1 MHTHSPVN
9 HSSINHLFPS
19 CLSLNAKLTVSHCS
33 LSLDAKLTAVLLYKY
48 VTAPLIDSFLRSR
61 SSSDHEATAMMKA
74 QFMSLWDG
82 LDTDHHC
89 QVHTHSHTHTHTYI
103 WNVRLLLCFHKTGG
117 LMISK
122 CSVQIL
128 LICSVCLCHPSLSL
142 PVSPVRWS
150 SWEPLTVLRIWTL
163 PSWGECPP
171 GFTSTSLY
179 AHTHSTHT
187 HTHTHTHRD
196 SHILSLTYS
205 VYNTVYRWVNQLRF
219 VFLQSLRQREQ
230 ILHLILENESVRS
243 T

>member
-1 MHTHSPVN
+1 MKPQPWWRLSSWVCGTDWTLTTTARYTHT
-9 HSSINHLFPS
+9 
-19 CLSLNAKLTVSHCS
+19 
-33 LSLDAKLTAVLLYKY
+33 
-48 VTAPLIDSFLRSR
+48 
-61 SSSDHEATAMMKA
+61 
-74 QFMSLWDG
+74 
-82 LDTDHHC
+82 
-89 QVHTHSHTHTHTYI
+89 HTHTHTYI

-187 HTHTHTHRD
+187 HTHRD